1 MPDTMNSPYD
11 SPDLH
16 RFRELLLQR
25 RDALQDVA
33 GTGRDAA
40 GTVELDQARVGRL
53 SRMDA
58 LQAQAMSRETN
69 RRREVELARI
79 EAALGRL
86 EAGDYGLCVR
96 CGEEIAE
103 GRLLFDPAT
112 PLCIDC
118 ASS

>member
-1 MPDTMNSPYD
+1 MNSPYD
-11 SPDLH
+11 SPDSR
-16 RFRELLLQR
+16 RFRNLLLQR
-25 RDALQDVA
+25 QKDLLDVV

-40 GTVELDQARVGRL
+40 GTVELDQSRVGRL

-58 LQAQAMSRETN
+58 LQSQAMSRETN

-86 EAGDYGLCVR
+86 DNGEYGLCAR
-96 CGEEIAE
+96 CGEDIAE

>member
-1 MPDTMNSPYD
+1 MNSPSD
-11 SPDLH
+11 KLEPR
-16 RFRELLLQR
+16 RFRDLLLQR
-25 RDALQDVA
+25 REALLDVA

-69 RRREVELARI
+69 RRRELELARI
-79 EAALGRL
+79 EAALGRID
-86 EAGDYGLCVR
+86 AGEYGFCVR
-96 CGEEIAE
+96 CGEDIAE

-112 PLCIDC
+112 PLCIAC
-118 ASS
+118 AST